1 MLDCASTLP
10 VDSCCS
16 RPFTHFV
23 ALHPTRKAG
32 PAAPTT
38 TEPSSVIGCVRRAVY
53 ATFVSNRL
61 PPTAD
66 QGWVLSKISGLPS
79 RHTAARLTPRRPGPR
94 ELPAISRPSVETAT
108 ALPPL

>member
-1 MLDCASTLP
+1 MPP

-23 ALHPTRKAG
+23 ALHPTRKAA

-38 TEPSSVIGCVRRAVY
+38 AEPSVVIGCVRRALY
-53 ATFVSNRL
+53 ATFASNGL

-66 QGWVLSKISGLPS
+66 QGWVLCRISGLPS
-79 RHTAARLTPRRPGPR
+79 RHTAAWLTPTRPPLR
-94 ELPAISRPSVETAT
+94 TFPAISRPSGDMAT